1 MAGRKTKP
9 IAGEEHL
16 SRRPGTDHWQIAF
29 TIDGH
34 RVRES
39 SGTADK
45 VAAAALA
52 ARRHEEVWNEIKLGI
67 KPKLDLTLNDAFVKF
82 WDEKASKTR
91 HGQTGQRYHM
101 KVLLGALGRHTLLSA
116 LDDRM
121 VNEAV
126 QRMVNRKPAEGTGR
140 PATLSGA
147 TVNRYLAT
155 LRLVCKRAKDVW
167 KAEVGEWS
175 YGEHRQDEAKHRE
188 VFLTHEQA
196 RALVDAAVPHLR
208 PILMLALATGLR
220 KENVVQ
226 MRWEDVSLDMARAL
240 VVQKGDRRLM
250 VDLPEIAV
258 RMLGALQPDVALRK
272 GPVFWFGN
280 PAAACDCPRCATP
293 AFQGKP
299 ILDVKRSFQSA
310 AKAAGV
316 RDHDAGRLRFHDLR
330 HTHASWLLGATGD
343 LLLTSKR
350 LGHANV
356 ATTQRYAHLLPGRME
371 RAVESAVSGLELKAI
386 TDERK
391 KA

>member
-1 MAGRKTKP
+1 MAARRKAP
-9 IAGEEHL
+9 PLPGEEHL
-16 SRRPGTDHWQIAF
+16 SRREGTAHWQIGF
-29 TIDGH
+29 TVGGC

-39 SGTADK
+39 SGTDDN

-52 ARRHEEVWNEIKLGI
+52 KKRHDEVWREVKLGE
-67 KPKLDLTLNDAFVKF
+67 KPKLEMTLNDAFVQF
-82 WDEKASKTR
+82 WEEKASKTR

-101 KVLLGALGRHTLLSA
+101 KVLLQAFGRTTLLSG
-116 LDDRM
+116 LDDAV
-121 VNEAV
+121 VNAAV
-126 QRMVNRKPAEGTGR
+126 QRMLHRKPVDGSGR

-175 YGEHRQDEAKHRE
+175 YGEHRQEEAKHRE

-196 RALVDAAVPHLR
+196 RALVDAAVPHLK

-220 KENVVQ
+220 RDNVVRL
-226 MRWEDVSLDMARAL
+226 RWEDVSLDMARLL
-240 VVQKGDRRLM
+240 VVQKGERRLS
-250 VDLPEIAV
+250 VDLPDLAV
-258 RMLGALQPDVALRK
+258 RMLAALQPDPEKRR
-272 GPVFWFGN
+272 GPVFYLGN
-280 PAAACDCPRCATP
+280 PAVACGCTRCASP
-293 AFQGKP
+293 RFVGKP
-299 ILDVKRSFQSA
+299 IKDVKRSFATA
-310 AKAAGV
+310 ARLAGV

-330 HTHASWLLGATGD
+330 HSHASWLLAATGD

-371 RAVESAVSGLELKAI
+371 RAVEQAVSGLLDNVS
-386 TDERK
+386 DERK

>member
-1 MAGRKTKP
+1 MAGKCKQQP
-9 IAGEEHL
+9 IPGEAYL
-16 SRRPGTDHWQIAF
+16 SQRPGSDHFQIGF

-52 ARRHEEVWNEIKLGI
+52 QKRYEEVWREVKLGE
-67 KPKLDLTLNDAFVKF
+67 KPKLEMTLNDAFVQF
-82 WDEKASKTR
+82 WTEKASKTA

-101 KVLLGALGRHTLLSA
+101 KVLLQAMGRNTLLSA
-116 LDDRM
+116 LDDRAI
-121 VNEAV
+121 NDGV
-126 QRMVNRKPAEGTGR
+126 QAMQTRKATQGR
-140 PATLSGA
+140 PQTLSGA

-167 KAEVGEWS
+167 KAEVGDWS
-175 YGEHRQDEAKHRE
+175 YGEHRQEEAKHRE

-196 RALVDAAVPHLR
+196 RALVDAAVPHLK
-208 PILMLALATGLR
+208 PILMLALATGMR
-220 KENVVQ
+220 KENVVRL
-226 MRWEDVSLDMARAL
+226 RWEDVSLDLARAL
-240 VVQKGDRRLM
+240 VVQKGERRLA
-250 VDLPEIAV
+250 VDLPDLAV
-258 RMLGALQPDVALRK
+258 QMLAALQPEPEKRR

-280 PAAACDCPRCATP
+280 PAVGCDCTRCKVP
-293 AFQGKP
+293 AYAGEP
-299 ILDVKRSFQSA
+299 ILDVKRSFATA
-310 AKAAGV
+310 AEAAGV
-316 RDHDAGRLRFHDLR
+316 REHEAGRLRFHDLR
-330 HTHASWLLGATGD
+330 HSHASWLLAATGD

-371 RAVESAVSGLELKAI
+371 RAVDEATRGLLDAPAE
-386 TDERK
+386 ERK